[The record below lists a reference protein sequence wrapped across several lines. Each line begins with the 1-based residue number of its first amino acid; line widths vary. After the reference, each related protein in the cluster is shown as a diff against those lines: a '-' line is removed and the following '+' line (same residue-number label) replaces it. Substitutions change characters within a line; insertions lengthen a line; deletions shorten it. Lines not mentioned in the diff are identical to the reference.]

1 MNDDTEYTVTIPNGN
16 YSLTDI
22 NRVFKQTMFQNL
34 HFLIKDPAGTTNEYY
49 SENISYALNLA
60 YNNNTNV
67 IEINSYRID
76 IDTFQPVNYTIPTN
90 SSGNKTWDLPSTGTG
105 VNKFP
110 QIIISNNEMKKAL
123 GFTDASYPSSQV
135 NTNNEIVQTNTSS
148 STPSIQPLYTK
159 LYYKPNNP
167 QFAQQGAVSAGDLI
181 TRKKYNSITN
191 STAAYRDAFG
201 NHVANALAYGVPS
214 NGYTI
219 KDKIGYPM
227 KKTPTFNNYNSEMKE
242 CSVTSFANA
251 I

>member
-1 MNDDTEYTVTIPNGN
+1 M
-16 YSLTDI
+16 L
-22 NRVFKQTMFQNL
+22 
-34 HFLIKDPAGTTNEYY
+34 
-49 SENISYALNLA
+49 LNFSH
-60 YNNNTNV
+60 
-67 IEINSYRID
+67 IRID
-76 IDTFQPVNYTIPTN
+76 IDTFPPSNFTIPTD
-90 SSGNKTWDLPSTGTG
+90 SSNHQTWDLPGTGTG

-123 GFTDASYPSSQV
+123 GFTEASYPSSQV
-135 NTNNEIVQTNTSS
+135 NTNNEIVQSSTSL

-191 STAAYRDAFG
+191 STAEYRNAFG

-219 KDKIGYPM
+219 KDKLGYPM
-227 KKTPTFNNYNSEMKE
+227 KKTPTFNKYNSEMKE

>member
-1 MNDDTEYTVTIPNGN
+1 
-16 YSLTDI
+16 
-22 NRVFKQTMFQNL
+22 
-34 HFLIKDPAGTTNEYY
+34 
-49 SENISYALNLA
+49 
-60 YNNNTNV
+60 
-67 IEINSYRID
+67 
-76 IDTFQPVNYTIPTN
+76 
-90 SSGNKTWDLPSTGTG
+90 
-105 VNKFP
+105 
-110 QIIISNNEMKKAL
+110 MKKAF
-123 GFTDASYPSSQV
+123 GFTEASYPSSQE

-148 STPSIQPLYTK
+148 STPGIQPLYTK

-191 STAAYRDAFG
+191 STAEYRNAFG